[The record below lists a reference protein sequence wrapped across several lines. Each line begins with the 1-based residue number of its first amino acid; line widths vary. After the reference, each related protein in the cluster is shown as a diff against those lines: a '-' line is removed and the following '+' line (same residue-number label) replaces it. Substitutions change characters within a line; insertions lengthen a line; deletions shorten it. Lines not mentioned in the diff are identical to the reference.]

1 MQWFKPVYGLSCER
15 AHYRRSRREGDSRRL
30 PITLEQIER
39 ELHTRLILWS
49 NLNGDLD
56 LAIRIDSTVRQV
68 RPDGWRGVQAK
79 EQLIKAALYG
89 VLQDPAEVERLFPVL
104 IAQPEY

>member
-1 MQWFKPVYGLSCER
+1 VADLARQLHQRSSDTTPSALDTPGKR
-15 AHYRRSRREGDSRRL
+15 A
-30 PITLEQIER
+30 
-39 ELHTRLILWS
+39 LWS

-79 EQLIKAALYG
+79 EQLIKAALFG